1 MVNFK
6 TIKISGT
13 LVGLAWSATI
23 FAANESTPT
32 TEILLKDADR
42 ARGALESGLSWNTAV
57 DTVDG
62 KTVSKVEYVIKSKGD
77 KAVAETTAPEAAK
90 GEYLIFKER
99 NLWYLKPG
107 MKRAVV
113 ISARQ
118 KLTGPASN
126 ADIASTNY
134 FRDYDGTIV
143 GEEKVDGVDCW
154 KLELKAK
161 AKNVSYNGIRYWI
174 TKTDHLGI
182 KADFLSV
189 KGEVFKSARF
199 KYDNKLKVDKKDQHF
214 VSDMMIV
221 DSQRPDSSTN
231 IKVKQPKI
239 IDIPDGALDLS
250 NFKK

>member
-1 MVNFK
+1 MGNFAK
-6 TIKISGT
+6 TTISVT
-13 LVGLAWSATI
+13 IIALACSATS
-23 FAANESTPT
+23 FAATESAPS
-32 TEILLKDADR
+32 TEVLLKDSDR
-42 ARGALESGLSWNTAV
+42 ARGAVESGISWSTAV

-77 KAVAETTAPEAAK
+77 KAVAETTAPESAK

-134 FRDYDGTIV
+134 YRDYDGTVV

-154 KLELKAK
+154 KLELKSK

-174 TKTDHLGI
+174 SKADHLGM

-199 KYDNKLKVDKKDQHF
+199 KYDNRLKLDKKDQHF
-214 VSDMMIV
+214 VSEMLIV
-221 DSQRPDSSTN
+221 DSQRPDSTTN

-239 IDIPDGALDLS
+239 IDIQDGTLDLS